1 MKKRKILFIIPTL
14 CQGGLEHS
22 LITALK
28 LLDKSN
34 YQITLLVMQQV
45 LDLLPLVP
53 TEVEVLIDKESPHYF
68 RKPKAIWLNSVSKI
82 SGRIGKQST
91 QEKYSEQLKRYIHQQ
106 RAIHPAKDI
115 VGKRDFDVV
124 VSYAV
129 GMCTET
135 ALYVKVKK
143 RIVFFHSSLDVHHDL
158 MTQLFPK
165 FDTIVAVNDG
175 VREMLCNSY
184 TGISDKTFVIY
195 NYVDAIKIIDKSKES
210 INLEIHN
217 SDYIIATCGR
227 ISKEKGF
234 DLAVEAADYLKNQ
247 GIKFHWFFIGDGADR
262 NKIEQ
267 TINEKGLNQYIEITG
282 YKDNPYPY
290 MAAADIYVQPSYEE
304 AQPLVLLE
312 AMVLG
317 KPIVSTKTVGGNTIL
332 KGGEKGIL
340 TDFSGQAIAK
350 GIMTLINNPDVYH
363 SFENL
368 YTFEDNKKEKQIYI
382 DKLNQLLSIG

>member
-1 MKKRKILFIIPTL
+1 MKKKILFITPSL

-22 LITALK
+22 LITALE
-28 LLDKSN
+28 LLDKSK

-53 TEVEVLIDKESPHYF
+53 DEVEILIDKESPHYF
-68 RKPKAIWLNSVSKI
+68 RKPKAIWLNGVSKI

-91 QEKYSEQLKRYIHQQ
+91 KEKYSEQLKRYIHQQ
-106 RAIHPAKDI
+106 RTIHPAKDI
-115 VGKRDFDVV
+115 IGKRDFDVV

-135 ALYVKVKK
+135 ALHVKAKK
-143 RIVFFHSSLDVHHDL
+143 RVVFFHSSLDVHHDL
-158 MTQLFPK
+158 MTQLFPQ

-175 VREMLCNSY
+175 VKEMLCNNY
-184 TGISDKTFVIY
+184 TGISNKIFVIS
-195 NYVDAIKIIDKSKES
+195 NYVDAVEIIDKAKES
-210 INLEIHN
+210 INYEIHY
-217 SDYIIATCGR
+217 SDYTLATCGR

-234 DLAVEAADYLKNQ
+234 NLAVEAAEYLKNQ
-247 GIKFHWFFIGDGADR
+247 GLKFYWLFIGDGADR
-262 NKIEQ
+262 DKVEQ
-267 TINEKGLNQYIEITG
+267 LMNEKCLNQYIKITG

-290 MAAADIYVQPSYEE
+290 MANADIYVQPSYEE

-332 KGGEKGIL
+332 KLGEKGVL
-340 TDFSGQAIAK
+340 TDFSGEAIAK
-350 GIMTLINNPDVYH
+350 GIISLINNPDKRH
-363 SFENL
+363 SFENI
-368 YTFEDNKKEKQIYI
+368 YTLEDNKKEKQIYV
-382 DKLNQLLSIG
+382 DKLNQLLSSD